1 MILEWSQAALYASG
15 LPQQFW
21 LEALMDTVNKTNHLP
36 TSTPLFNDPKPD
48 GNVLDQSIKKSAY
61 YIPVEAWEN
70 RPLNITYLRSFG
82 AMIWYHC
89 HGTQKPSDKMDSRR
103 GKGILLGQIASNISL
118 AWTEDDKI
126 QCVAD
131 SHIDNGEV
139 QLSKERSAFTKP
151 GTSET
156 DEIINPHHNSHN
168 GGVEL

>member
-1 MILEWSQAALYASG
+1 MILEQSQAALYASG

-36 TSTPLFNDPKPD
+36 TSTPLFNDPKLD

-89 HGTQKPSDKMDSRR
+89 HGTQKP
-103 GKGILLGQIASNISL
+103 
-118 AWTEDDKI
+118 
-126 QCVAD
+126 
-131 SHIDNGEV
+131 
-139 QLSKERSAFTKP
+139 
-151 GTSET
+151 
-156 DEIINPHHNSHN
+156 
-168 GGVEL
+168 